1 MDKSN
6 SLASV
11 AERPVLTKLMYY
23 TLLDLHKEL
32 RDELEYKIYRRGGK
46 NKPGS
51 PARLLRRLG
60 FKERRKDK
68 LLKLLGIYLSVVEV
82 V

>member
-1 MDKSN
+1 MQEPN
-6 SLASV
+6 V
-11 AERPVLTKLMYY
+11 ADRPMITKLMYY
-23 TLLDLHKEL
+23 TLLDVHKEL
-32 RDELEYKIYRRGGK
+32 KDEVEHKIYKRCGK

-82 V
+82 IQ

>member
-1 MDKSN
+1 MQEPN
-6 SLASV
+6 V
-11 AERPVLTKLMYY
+11 ADRPMITKLMYY
-23 TLLDLHKEL
+23 TLLDVHKEL
-32 RDELEYKIYRRGGK
+32 KDEVEHKIYKRGGK

-82 V
+82 IQ